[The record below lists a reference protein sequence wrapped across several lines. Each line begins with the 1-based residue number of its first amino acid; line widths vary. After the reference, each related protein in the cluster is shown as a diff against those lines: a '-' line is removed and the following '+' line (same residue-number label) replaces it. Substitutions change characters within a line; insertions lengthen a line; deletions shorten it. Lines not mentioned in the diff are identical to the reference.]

1 MAFALRTPEE
11 RLTQLNK
18 KQLQAI
24 RKVYKNAYNNM
35 SDRIERLNKD
45 TFSGKVMES
54 EFKKLKK
61 ELNEAYKEVG
71 EQIKALTK
79 SGATESADI
88 AVQLAN
94 EFAEKIGVSV
104 EGAYSYVPKE
114 VVQSIVTGELYKGDW
129 SLSKAIWGD
138 LKQTQQDLQ
147 NIIAEGIAQNLPSPD
162 IARAIQEYM
171 NPDEKKG
178 YDWLKEHPG
187 TKTSIDYNA
196 FRLSKT
202 MISHAYQ
209 QAYEKTVEKNPFVE
223 GIKWE
228 VSNKHNV
235 CDLCKKRAE
244 QNDYGLGKGVYPK
257 GKVPLDHPNGQCV
270 LISVTPPLSEA
281 ADRLVAWRN
290 GKNDPAMDKWYE
302 SMGLKKSV
310 IEKGEE
316 PKDKKILS
324 KIVNGNPEAANTW
337 VRRKS
342 KFDFEIED
350 VINYQGFDG
359 LPRVV
364 DEAEFDKIVKESKF
378 IAQRTYS
385 AKTKKVLEAYRDQLY
400 NGKWY
405 VDCSTGGAQYGQ
417 GMYCA
422 ADWTGELTEGIKSEM
437 RGYQELN
444 KERGNKLSFV
454 ETLTLDPSAKTIKYE
469 DLYNMKRYE
478 YKEHMRKRVEEYS
491 KGKDEGCAA
500 FLRTQIGDIKD
511 GDFEAA
517 ADWHKRD
524 PKGYKKAEDL
534 MKEINTE
541 IEEIIERNDSMDDGT
556 YAVLKGYD
564 AINAEGHGDSG
575 SYTVILNR
583 TKLVIKR
590 ATTK

>member
-35 SDRIERLNKD
+35 SDRIERLNKG

-290 GKNDPAMDKWYE
+290 GKNDPDMDKWYE
-302 SMGLKKSV
+302 SMGLKKPTLKKV
-310 IEKGEE
+310 EEKPKKEKKATKKTSEKKGLTLEKSFKEILTGISKTYGKESEKEMKEFLKGLNHEAYELISKYDHLFNGFNTNLDRKSGGYYRRGYREIYLASFEDVSNSKNRNIRPPYFNFTHEFGHFIDDVCGKISGSEE
-316 PKDKKILS
+316 YGRTFHELLKEDCKKLVKSKKIT
-324 KIVNGNPEAANTW
+324 VW
-337 VRRKS
+337 
-342 KFDFEIED
+342 FEE
-350 VINYQGFDG
+350 V
-359 LPRVV
+359 
-364 DEAEFDKIVKESKF
+364 
-378 IAQRTYS
+378 
-385 AKTKKVLEAYRDQLY
+385 TKL
-400 NGKWY
+400 
-405 VDCSTGGAQYGQ
+405 
-417 GMYCA
+417 
-422 ADWTGELTEGIKSEM
+422 
-437 RGYQELN
+437 ELN
-444 KERGNKLSFV
+444 KKYAQDILSVNAVGVQDIISGVYLNKARVPNSHSTAYWKRRGKEDMWKDVTSEAFANMHHAYCTKEGREAMEKLMPKSF
-454 ETLTLDPSAKTIKYE
+454 EYFEKTMVPHLLE
-469 DLYNMKRYE
+469 KR
-478 YKEHMRKRVEEYS
+478 
-491 KGKDEGCAA
+491 
-500 FLRTQIGDIKD
+500 
-511 GDFEAA
+511 
-517 ADWHKRD
+517 
-524 PKGYKKAEDL
+524 
-534 MKEINTE
+534 
-541 IEEIIERNDSMDDGT
+541 
-556 YAVLKGYD
+556 
-564 AINAEGHGDSG
+564 
-575 SYTVILNR
+575 
-583 TKLVIKR
+583 
-590 ATTK
+590 